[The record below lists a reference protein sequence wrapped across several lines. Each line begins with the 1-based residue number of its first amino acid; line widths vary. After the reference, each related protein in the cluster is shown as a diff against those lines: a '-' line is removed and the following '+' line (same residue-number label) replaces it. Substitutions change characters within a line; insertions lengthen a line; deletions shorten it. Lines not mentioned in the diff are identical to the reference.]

1 MSVSVSVD
9 IIDDNIHEGNETFI
23 GILKMS
29 NSTFD
34 NVIISTASAV
44 GIIIDDDELCKH
56 NM

>member
-9 IIDDNIHEGNETFI
+9 IIDDGIHEGNETFI
-23 GILKMS
+23 GTLKIS
-29 NSTFD
+29 NSVFD
-34 NVIISTASAV
+34 NVIISTAV